1 MATRSKSTRT
11 VTKKTQAALE
21 EVIQSAGRSGDA
33 GAMQPAKGKLGV
45 MIVGMGAVATTFVAG
60 VEAIRKGLSAPIG
73 SLTQMGT
80 IRLGKRTD
88 KRAPKIK
95 DFVPL
100 AELDDLVFTGWDIFE
115 DDMYTAASK
124 AGVLDQNLLN
134 KIKPFLSKIKPQ
146 KAVFDQN
153 YVKRLDGPNVKKG
166 KNKMDLAEQLRE
178 DIRNFK
184 KKSGASRLVTIW
196 CGSTEIFLKPG
207 KVHQTLESFEKGL
220 RENDKNIAPSMIYA
234 YASLMEGVPF
244 ANGAPNLTV
253 DLPVMH
259 FLSKKNNAPICGKDF
274 KTGQTL
280 MKTILAPG
288 FKARLLGV
296 KGWYSTNI
304 LGNRDGE
311 VLDDPGSFKT
321 KEESKLSVLEHIL
334 QPDLYPE
341 LYGDIFHKVTIN
353 YYPPRGDNKEG
364 WDNIDIFGWLG
375 YPMQIKVDFLCRDSI
390 LAAPIVLDLILFLD
404 LAKRCSELQ
413 GLGVQEWLSFYLKS
427 PMTAPGLYPEHDL
440 FIQLM
445 KLKNTLRHLRGEE
458 LITHLGLEYYD

>member
-1 MATRSKSTRT
+1 MPAMPTRQKSAKSE
-11 VTKKTQAALE
+11 TKKSNDSEIQA
-21 EVIQSAGRSGDA
+21 
-33 GAMQPAKGKLGV
+33 PKGKLGI
-45 MIVGMGAVATTFVAG
+45 MIPGMGAVATTFVAG
-60 VEAIRKGLSAPIG
+60 VEAVRKGISKPIG

-88 KRAPKIK
+88 ARSPKIK
-95 DFVPL
+95 EFVPL
-100 AELDDLVFTGWDIFE
+100 AGLNDLVFTGWDIFE

-124 AGVLDQNLLN
+124 AGVLERELLDQV
-134 KIKPFLSKIKPQ
+134 KPFLSSVKPR
-146 KAVFDQN
+146 KAVFDRN
-153 YVKRLDGPNVKKG
+153 YVKNLDGPNVKKG
-166 KNKMDLAEQLRE
+166 KNKMDLADQVRADMRE
-178 DIRNFK
+178 FK
-184 KKSGASRLVTIW
+184 KSSGATRLITIW
-196 CGSTEIFLKPG
+196 CGSTETFLEPSA
-207 KVHQTLESFEKGL
+207 VHQSVKAFEKGL
-220 RENDKNIAPSMIYA
+220 MQNNENIAPSMVYA

-259 FLSKKNNAPICGKDF
+259 ELSRKNDAPICGKDF

-288 FKARLLGV
+288 FKARLLGLA
-296 KGWYSTNI
+296 GWFSTNI

-341 LYGDIFHKVTIN
+341 LYGNFTHKVRIN

-390 LAAPIVLDLILFLD
+390 LAAPIVLDLVLFMD
-404 LAKRCSELQ
+404 LAARSSELRSI
-413 GLGVQEWLSFYLKS
+413 GIQEWLSFYFKS
-427 PMTAPGLYPEHDL
+427 PMTLPGLYPEHDL